1 MAKIFLPWPKVGYD
15 TSRYRPCLHPSRS
28 TIGPRPFLPRVDRV
42 NGPDALGLYSLV
54 VAVRIV
60 DTADPGETE
69 AFGAELAAGL
79 RDGDVVLVRGELGAG
94 KTTLVRGA
102 ARALGVEDP
111 VTSPSF
117 SIGHRYRAGALI
129 VSHLDLYRLA
139 GLDQEDPDLLAD
151 YLGEGRIAFVE
162 WPRDAERELAGAR
175 LQVSLSHRGQD
186 RRRIEVSEA

>member
-1 MAKIFLPWPKVGYD
+1 M
-15 TSRYRPCLHPSRS
+15 
-28 TIGPRPFLPRVDRV
+28 
-42 NGPDALGLYSLV
+42 
-54 VAVRIV
+54 AVRIV

-69 AFGAELAAGL
+69 AFGAELAADL
-79 RDGDVVLVRGELGAG
+79 KDGDVVLVRGELGAG

-102 ARALGVEDP
+102 ARALGVSDP

-117 SIGHRYRAGALI
+117 SIGHRYSAREDLT

-162 WPRDAERELAGAR
+162 WPPDAERELAGAR
-175 LQVSLSHRGQD
+175 LHVSLSHRGED
-186 RRRIEVSEA
+186 RRRIEVREP